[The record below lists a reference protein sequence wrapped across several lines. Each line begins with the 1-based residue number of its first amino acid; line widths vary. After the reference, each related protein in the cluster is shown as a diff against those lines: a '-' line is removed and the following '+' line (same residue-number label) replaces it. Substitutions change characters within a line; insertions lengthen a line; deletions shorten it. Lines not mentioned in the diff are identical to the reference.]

1 MRFRRTG
8 RTGQSSPSSRPDP
21 SPEPISQVLKDLLE
35 ELQSRRE
42 PKRPPR
48 DWIQIIA
55 TALPGLAALIALIF
69 TWQSINATTDATNRQ
84 LQVAGQGQVT
94 DRYNAAITNLGS
106 SSVDV
111 RLGGI
116 YALQRIMQDSRRD
129 QPTIIAVLCAFV
141 RKPANAATARSG
153 RPSASPRT
161 SSGPSRQ
168 PTDIQAA
175 MTVVGTRDTAH
186 DSSTTVVDFMS
197 AYLTGADLDSL
208 RLSNAR
214 LSSANLTSAHFVSAD
229 LTFAEFFSA
238 NLTGA
243 DLTAAL
249 LTGTDLTGAKGL
261 PPGIPR
267 SPTGRTPA
275 STKNLRR

>member
-84 LQVAGQGQVT
+84 LQVTGQGQVT
-94 DRYNAAITNLGS
+94 DRYNAAITNLGD

-116 YALQRIMQDSRRD
+116 YALQRIMQDSPRD
-129 QPTIIAVLCAFV
+129 QTTVVAVLCA
-141 RKPANAATARSG
+141 
-153 RPSASPRT
+153 
-161 SSGPSRQ
+161 
-168 PTDIQAA
+168 
-175 MTVVGTRDTAH
+175 
-186 DSSTTVVDFMS
+186 
-197 AYLTGADLDSL
+197 
-208 RLSNAR
+208 
-214 LSSANLTSAHFVSAD
+214 
-229 LTFAEFFSA
+229 
-238 NLTGA
+238 
-243 DLTAAL
+243 
-249 LTGTDLTGAKGL
+249 
-261 PPGIPR
+261 
-267 SPTGRTPA
+267 
-275 STKNLRR
+275 